1 MMKHTFDMR
10 LLLPL
15 FSVVESERTN
25 LNTVTEKVRASSEAW
40 FGRTLRAPRLG
51 HLYYSEN

>member
-1 MMKHTFDMR
+1 MKHTFDMR